1 MAKLPLTLPSLEELD
16 EEAKALTVADL
27 YEPDPSGQGVRLAVD
42 GLPDL
47 DGINTA
53 LAKERKRAKEL
64 ADALKKFEGVDVEE
78 YRGLTDKRDEIEQ
91 QHQLAH
97 GNYNDAVAKATEKMQ
112 ADFTK
117 QVRSLTDRLGTIE
130 QERNQALADLKRY
143 NIERE
148 LERAAVKLR
157 VRPEYYD
164 DLRLRVDKF
173 DIADGHV
180 VVIGPDGEPRRS
192 GKDARHYMLPD
203 EWLESMQGEKP
214 GWFEP
219 SAGAGAVG
227 GTRAALGRGPVI
239 DRDDLDAFAANLE
252 KIATGKLTVQ

>member
-1 MAKLPLTLPSLEELD
+1 MPVTDLHPLAALCTPKWERVSDAVDEYQNYLARTPPPTAAAPRRRSTWRNCHSPCPRSRSSTRRRRPS
-16 EEAKALTVADL
+16 
-27 YEPDPSGQGVRLAVD
+27 PSPTCTSQTRPARGVRLAVD

-78 YRGLTDKRDEIEQ
+78 YRGLKDKRDEIEQ

-157 VRPEYYD
+157 VRPE
-164 DLRLRVDKF
+164 
-173 DIADGHV
+173 
-180 VVIGPDGEPRRS
+180 
-192 GKDARHYMLPD
+192 
-203 EWLESMQGEKP
+203 
-214 GWFEP
+214 
-219 SAGAGAVG
+219 
-227 GTRAALGRGPVI
+227 
-239 DRDDLDAFAANLE
+239 
-252 KIATGKLTVQ
+252 

>member
-78 YRGLTDKRDEIEQ
+78 YRGLKDKRDEIEQ

-214 GWFEP
+214 ILVRQI
-219 SAGAGAVG
+219 S
-227 GTRAALGRGPVI
+227 GRGPAPTPQRERAMI
-239 DRDDLDAFAANLE
+239 SFMISLAPP
-252 KIATGKLTVQ
+252 